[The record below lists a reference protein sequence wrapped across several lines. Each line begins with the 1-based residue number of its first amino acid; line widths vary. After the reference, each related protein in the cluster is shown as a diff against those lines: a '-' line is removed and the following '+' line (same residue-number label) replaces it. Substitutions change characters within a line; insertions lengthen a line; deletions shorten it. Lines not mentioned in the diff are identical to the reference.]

1 MDSDHLIALVEGSD
15 LNGLVRFIDGIVTDR
30 DWDGLVELRDRC
42 LEATERGKQLWGAA
56 QFAEYRIALDA
67 PGPYAGAVVRE
78 GAGRYALGPLWE
90 VAASTHTWAELESHI
105 GDRRSRA
112 LVAGERAIRGETI
125 ADDDVD
131 DLVLEIPLNPFGWEP
146 SYPTA
151 DYRADRANFPEYE
164 LPEMR
169 WVELPAAAVAEGGD
183 PLVCDALLDL
193 VKPWTEESSGRA
205 ECRAVV
211 GSAVDAIRALG
222 PHRVRLTEVDLGQAV
237 ALLTWVGAGGGA
249 YGRRRGTPIGRAA
262 AWWTVSS
269 LLGMEDDWPPD
280 PAVLAQ
286 EATELRWFAWDPGD
300 RVGGWNFHL
309 AIEDPAEG
317 LAWAV
322 SAVDWK

>member
-15 LNGLVRFIDGIVTDR
+15 LNGLVRFIDGIVAER
-30 DWDGLVELRDRC
+30 DWDGLVDLRDRC

-90 VAASTHTWAELESHI
+90 VAASTHTWDELESHI
-105 GDRRSRA
+105 SDPRSRA
-112 LVAGERAIRGETI
+112 LVAGERAIRGEAI
-125 ADDDVD
+125 ADAGLD
-131 DLVLEIPLNPFGWEP
+131 DLVLEIPLHPFSWEP
-146 SYPTA
+146 QYPVA

-164 LPEMR
+164 LPDMP
-169 WVELPAAAVAEGGD
+169 WVELPATAPAEDGD
-183 PLVCDALLDL
+183 PMACDALLDL

-205 ECRAVV
+205 ECRAVA
-211 GSAVDAIRALG
+211 GLAVDAIRALG
-222 PHRVRLTEVDLGQAV
+222 PHRVRLTEMDVGEAL

-262 AWWTVSS
+262 AWWTVSA
-269 LLGMEDDWPPD
+269 LLGVEDDWPPD
-280 PAVLAQ
+280 PAVLEQ
-286 EATELRWFAWDPGD
+286 EAAELRWFAWDPGD

-309 AIEDPAEG
+309 AVEDPSEG